1 MKRALVLAALVAP
14 LAADFAHAPESLA
27 QSLDPGLRRFA
38 LIAGNDDGGG
48 DTKPLLYATA
58 DARKLHSVL
67 TQLGG
72 VRLEDA
78 VLLQNRS
85 ASDFLGALGAI
96 EARAAAA
103 TRAGQHTA
111 LVVYYSGHAKDGD
124 LRLGDSRLPLAAL
137 KDRLAHASTAD
148 VRIGIFDACRSG
160 VVTRS
165 KGARKGPAFEVQTD
179 GGEESRGLV
188 LLTSSSLD
196 EDSQESDALG
206 GSYFSHHL
214 ASGLRGS
221 ADRSGDRRVTL
232 AEAYEYAYARTVAE
246 TAETAAGAQ
255 HPTFSYDLKGSGNL
269 VLTELGRGR
278 EGLYL
283 PAAAP
288 AGTYYLVESQRG
300 VVAVEVVKTA
310 DADRLVAIAPGR
322 YRVKRRLNDR
332 LRLGDVDIA
341 AGKIVTLEEARL
353 RDAPFSDDPV
363 KGASREMAARWSM
376 NVSTSV
382 QAFFDAP
389 TRQGLFPPTALLA
402 GELLVSDFFRRH
414 WVWGVDLAVGGTRG
428 NLQREAAGYDLA
440 YRFSEAQLGTS
451 LFTEWPL
458 AGGHVTP
465 FFGGR
470 LAFMAMN
477 RTFEGDAASIP
488 AQKFATFSPGVLGGV
503 RFGLGYGFSLA
514 ARARVHYLLYN
525 VGENNRSLSYW
536 ELATALGYEF

>member
-1 MKRALVLAALVAP
+1 
-14 LAADFAHAPESLA
+14 
-27 QSLDPGLRRFA
+27 
-38 LIAGNDDGGG
+38 
-48 DTKPLLYATA
+48 
-58 DARKLHSVL
+58 
-67 TQLGG
+67 
-72 VRLEDA
+72 
-78 VLLQNRS
+78 
-85 ASDFLGALGAI
+85 
-96 EARAAAA
+96 
-103 TRAGQHTA
+103 
-111 LVVYYSGHAKDGD
+111 
-124 LRLGDSRLPLAAL
+124 LPLAAL

-288 AGTYYLVESQRG
+288 AGTYYLVEAQRG
-300 VVAVEVVKTA
+300 VVAVELMKSA

-322 YRVKRRLNDR
+322 YKVKRRLPDR

-341 AGKIVTLEEARL
+341 AGQIVTLEEGRL

-363 KGASREMAARWSM
+363 KGASRELASRWSM
-376 NVSTSV
+376 GVSTSV

-414 WVWGVDLAVGGTRG
+414 WVWGVDFAVGGVKGT
-428 NLQREAAGYDLA
+428 LQREAAGLA
-440 YRFSEAQLGTS
+440 LPYRFSEANLGTS

-458 AGGHVTP
+458 LGGHVTP

-477 RTFEGDAASIP
+477 RTFEGEAASIP

-514 ARARVHYLLYN
+514 ARARMHYMLYN